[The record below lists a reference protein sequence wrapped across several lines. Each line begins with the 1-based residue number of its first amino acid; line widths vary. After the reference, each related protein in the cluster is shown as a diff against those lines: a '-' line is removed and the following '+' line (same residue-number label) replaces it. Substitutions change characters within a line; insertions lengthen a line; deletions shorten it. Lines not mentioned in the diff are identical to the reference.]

1 MNVTKTYSTMRC
13 KVNEETSFHEHLN
26 EIIEINTLNTND
38 EMRNRLL
45 SYDVLILEAS
55 FHDV

>member
-1 MNVTKTYSTMRC
+1 MRC

-38 EMRNRLL
+38 EMRNKLL